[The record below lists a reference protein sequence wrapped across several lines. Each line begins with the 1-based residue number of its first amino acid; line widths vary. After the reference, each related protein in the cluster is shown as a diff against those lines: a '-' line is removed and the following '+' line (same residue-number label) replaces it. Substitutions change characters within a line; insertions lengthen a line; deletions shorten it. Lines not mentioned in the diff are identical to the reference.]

1 MWAEQN
7 LLRTLGKGSIQ
18 IGDEGHL
25 NLCDKGKTW
34 TNSRDTEGVGCARPS
49 DSQEN
54 QSQGVHCYGLKH
66 VLCVSQ
72 ASDCYDKY
80 LRDSRGR
87 DLLWLRD
94 LEI

>member
-49 DSQEN
+49 DSQE
-54 QSQGVHCYGLKH
+54 QSQVSIVMGSSMSS
-66 VLCVSQ
+66 VLV
-72 ASDCYDKY
+72 
-80 LRDSRGR
+80 R
-87 DLLWLRD
+87 LL
-94 LEI
+94 IAMTNI